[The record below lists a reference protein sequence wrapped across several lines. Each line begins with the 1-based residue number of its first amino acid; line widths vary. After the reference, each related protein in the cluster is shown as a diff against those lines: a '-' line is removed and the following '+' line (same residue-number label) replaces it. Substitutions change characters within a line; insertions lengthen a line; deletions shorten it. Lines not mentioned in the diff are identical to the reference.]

1 MSALT
6 TVLNNIPLSIWLSAP
21 LLAFGLF
28 LSVRGGLR
36 WQTLK
41 NLRGPSSSSWLYGH
55 QVEFYRQNDVG
66 ELDFNWANEYGGAW
80 KIDGCFGRNILML
93 SDPNAIRHTIH
104 TMGYGYPKT
113 RESKT
118 FTGLA
123 FGRGV
128 SWAGGETHVRHRKL
142 LNPAFTAQAQRP
154 FYPVFRR
161 VAAQLTSQ
169 WKDKLQEGDCSDFQV
184 MDISRGLVNT
194 TLDIIG
200 EAVFDYHFGSLDGKE
215 DKNEFSEVFHNLF
228 ADSNLFPPK
237 AAILF
242 AASWAY
248 WPEVILRYV
257 GNLPFRQFIRFKDF
271 LTHGKQLGK
280 DLIENQAAAVD
291 GKKRRDILSIL
302 VEANKTN
309 SNADRLSEDEVLSQ
323 VTTLLFAGHETT
335 ATTLTWIMYELAKHP
350 EDQARVRE
358 EVQTKRLKITANGQ
372 RDFTATDLESMT
384 FTNAVIKEGLR
395 MHPISPW
402 ITREAAVHDVIP
414 LSEPVIGIDGKSM
427 SEIKV
432 VPGQPVLV
440 STCAYNRHCGAWGE
454 DSHQWS
460 PNRHLNQDMKD
471 KQTPVGLYS
480 NLLTFAGGPSGCMGW
495 RFALT
500 EMQSTVV
507 EMVENFEFCAPA
519 DNVKMLRTPV
529 GAIMAPMVEGK
540 FEERTQMPLGVRP
553 L

>member
-1 MSALT
+1 MSGLVPLAD
-6 TVLNNIPLSIWLSAP
+6 IPSATWLSIP
-21 LLAFGLF
+21 IGAFFVFLF
-28 LSVRGGLR
+28 VRGGLR

-41 NLRGPSSSSWLYGH
+41 NLQGPPPKSWLLGH
-55 QVEFYRQNDVG
+55 QLDFYRQRDVG
-66 ELDFNWANEYGGAW
+66 ELDFTWHNAYGGAW
-80 KIDGCFGRNILML
+80 KIDGCYGRNILML
-93 SDPNAIRHTIH
+93 SDPAAIHHTIH

-113 RESKT
+113 TESKT

-142 LNPAFTAQAQRP
+142 LNPAFTTQAQRP

-161 VAAQLTSQ
+161 VAALLTAQ
-169 WKDKLQEGDCSDFQV
+169 WKDKLQEGDCSEFQT
-184 MDISRGLVNT
+184 MEISRGLVNT

-200 EAVFDYHFGSLDGKE
+200 EAVFDYHFGSLDRS
-215 DKNEFSEVFHNLF
+215 DVKNEFSEVFHNLF
-228 ADSNLFPPK
+228 ADSNLFPPA

-248 WPEVILRYV
+248 WPELILRHV
-257 GNLPFRQFIRFKDF
+257 GELPFRQFVRFKEF
-271 LTHGKQLGK
+271 LTVGKQLGK
-280 DLIENQAAAVD
+280 DLIINQEAAVD

-302 VEANKTN
+302 VEANRAN
-309 SNADRLSEDEVLSQ
+309 SKDERLSEDEVLSQ

-335 ATTLTWIMYELAKHP
+335 ATTLTWIMYELANNP

-358 EVQTKRLKITANGQ
+358 EIRTKRQKIAANGQ
-372 RDFTATDLESMT
+372 LDFTSTDLESFT

-402 ITREAAVHDVIP
+402 ITRESAVHDIIP
-414 LSEPVIGIDGKSM
+414 LSEPVIGVDGKTIT
-427 SEIKV
+427 EIEV
-432 VPGQPVLV
+432 IPGQPVLV
-440 STCAYNRHCGAWGE
+440 STCAYNRHPGAWGD
-454 DSHQWS
+454 DSHKWNPS
-460 PNRHLNQDMKD
+460 RHLNQEMKD
-471 KQTPVGLYS
+471 KQVPIGLYS
-480 NLLTFAGGPSGCMGW
+480 NVLTFAGGPSGCIGW

-507 EMVENFEFCAPA
+507 ELIENFEFAPPA
-519 DNVKMLRTPV
+519 DKNIKMLRTPV
-529 GAIMAPMVEGK
+529 GAIMAPMIEGK
-540 FEERTQMPLGVRP
+540 FDERTQMPLGVRP